1 LLLAIDVHRVSAS
14 APLPHPALVPGPLRH
29 IVRLSGSFTHQNSTF
44 SYPHV
49 YAAPARL
56 GAQTWLEFL
65 YAADTGVEGIAC
77 VDDAAR
83 AAILACEIYQE
94 QRAPAARHLAQSWL
108 DFVLYMQ
115 QPDGRFVNFILD
127 GAGHKN
133 LDGRTSY
140 AGGRWWTAR
149 AMWALATGWRV
160 LGDER
165 YIDAFQRGRLSGTAD
180 LKVTALQALALME
193 LYASEPSDAIRRRV
207 LRRCDRIV
215 AAMPDYFLDHK
226 ETKTLRP
233 WGYHQLQAVARA
245 GRLFSRVDYLAA
257 CERTVKRVVAPLLAR
272 DFAATKPWEHAPRCA
287 YDISTLVLGIEEL
300 YRATGSPRHRDQALA
315 CAEWLYGR
323 NPAEAAIYD
332 PRTGWCADGIDG
344 GVPSSNCG
352 AESAI
357 EAGFVEL
364 ARHRLLTH
372 TPRRYHAIV
381 RVPAGRRRIASAQR

>member
-1 LLLAIDVHRVSAS
+1 MAVDIHSVSAS

-29 IVRLSGSFTHQNSTF
+29 VVRLSGSFTHQNSTV

-49 YAAPARL
+49 YAAPARR
-56 GAQTWLEFL
+56 GSQTRLEFL

-94 QRAPAARHLAQSWL
+94 QRAPAARHLAKSWL
-108 DFVLYMQ
+108 DFILYMQ
-115 QPDGRFVNFILD
+115 EPDGRFVNFILD
-127 GAGHKN
+127 GAGQKN
-133 LDGRTSY
+133 PNGRTSY

-165 YIDAFQRGRLSGTAD
+165 YFDAFQRGRLAGTAD
-180 LKVTALQALALME
+180 LKVTALQALAIME
-193 LYASEPSDAIRRRV
+193 LYASEPSEALRRSV

-215 AAMPDYFLDHK
+215 AGIPAYFLDHK
-226 ETKTLRP
+226 ETRTLRP

-257 CERTVKRVVAPLLAR
+257 CERTVKYVVAPLIAH
-272 DFAATKPWEHAPRCA
+272 DFAADTPWEHAPRCA
-287 YDISTLVLGIEEL
+287 YDISALVLGIEEL
-300 YRATGSPRHRDQALA
+300 YKAMHAPRHRDQALA
-315 CAEWLYGR
+315 CAAWLYGQ
-323 NPAEAAIYD
+323 NPSGTAIYD
-332 PRTGWCADGIDG
+332 PHTGCCADGIDD

-364 ARHRLLTH
+364 ARRRLLTH

-381 RVPAGRRRIASAQR
+381 RAPAGRRRVASAQR